1 MKQNIIIACL
11 VLIVLGLG
19 YIIFSPRFSVS
30 TDACSLTGQNNDTA
44 VMSPEKVVERRYYVM
59 DSDNKEE
66 KHYVDSTYIINHYGL
81 NSWLTIKK
89 HNEDRDNERKRH
101 VSSSSKK
108 GDVSSIDS
116 DFIISRWG
124 LEAWR
129 KIKNTNVVYDEKS
142 GSLVV
147 VANSS
152 EKVKEQSSEAVEKL
166 SKDALEKMINASSN
180 ELLGVHPQ
188 IAKKVNLVFDN
199 LKAEEKAP
207 TSFDVIFE
215 KLVMGDW
222 EEVQVTSVHYTS
234 SGKIDQ
240 VTLHINHSD
249 N

>member
-1 MKQNIIIACL
+1 MKQNIIIVCL

-19 YIIFSPRFSVS
+19 YIIFSPRFSVG

-89 HNEDRDNERKRH
+89 HNEDRDNERKRN
-101 VSSSSKK
+101 VSSSSLK

-116 DFIISRWG
+116 NFIIMRWG

-147 VANSS
+147 VPNSS

-166 SKDALEKMINASSN
+166 SKDALEKMINHQDVN
-180 ELLGVHPQ
+180 LLTIYPQ
-188 IAKKVNLVFDN
+188 IAKPVELVFDN

-207 TSFDVIFE
+207 ASFDDIFE
-215 KLVMGDW
+215 KLVMEEW
-222 EEVQVTSVHYTS
+222 EEVQVISVHYTS

-240 VTLHINHSD
+240 VTLHIKHTEF
-249 N
+249 